1 MLKVVII
8 DDEPLAIEE
17 LKYLLNLHT
26 EIENLTV
33 FNSPSEG
40 ECYIHQTKPD
50 LVFLDIQMPRRNGI
64 EIAKAMQDK
73 LPDTKI
79 IFVTAYDAYALDAF
93 EVHAFDYLLKPISS
107 CRLNAALNKI
117 VSQTS
122 TRYSKPQGK
131 AFITLYKRGI
141 YEPVKLTDI
150 IYCHSDEGLVT
161 IHTAH
166 ETYHYNG
173 NFCNLKDGLNADSFF
188 RCHRSFIINLHHIE
202 KIEPTERAYLVKMHG
217 HETLIPVARSNSN
230 QFKKVM
236 SIY

>member
-17 LKYLLNLHT
+17 LKYLLNLHA
-26 EIENLTV
+26 EIESLTV

-107 CRLNAALNKI
+107 CRLNATLNKI
-117 VSQTS
+117 LSQMP
-122 TRYSKPQGK
+122 TRLSKPQGK

-141 YEPVKLTDI
+141 YEPVKLADI

-161 IHTAH
+161 IHTAN

-173 NFCNLKDGLNADSFF
+173 NFCNLKDGLDTQSFF

-202 KIEPTERAYLVKMHG
+202 KIEPTERAYLVKMNG
-217 HETLIPVARSNSN
+217 HDTLIPVARSNSN